1 MEDNMTDKTKVSVI
15 IPCYNQ
21 GEFLKEAVD
30 SVLASDYKNIEI
42 IIVNDGSDDGITEKV
57 LESINHPLVKII
69 HQQNQ
74 GLPSARNN
82 GINASSGKY
91 ILPLDA
97 DDKIHPSYISKA
109 VKILDN
115 KPDIGV
121 VYCNYQIFGDYEMEE
136 KIPVCTPITFLLRN
150 ICVVC
155 SMFRKDDFIKVKGY
169 KDEMKDGYED
179 WEFWVSMYENGVK
192 FEKINETLFY
202 YRSLNKESMVKK
214 FQRDRYLHLKTHKKI
229 MKLHPELYIDNLE
242 KIIFDL
248 LLNYLYAIPMETK
261 INCTIRFLTKS
272 FKPKNVL
279 QTLKRILNEK
289 LGFRKF
295 LLNKNTELLIT
306 DK

>member
-1 MEDNMTDKTKVSVI
+1 MTSKKNKVSVI

-21 GEFLKEAVD
+21 GEFVTEALD
-30 SVLASDYKNIEI
+30 SVLASDYGNIEI
-42 IIVNDGSDDGITEKV
+42 IIVNDGSDDGITENV
-57 LESINHPLVKII
+57 LETINHPLVKII

-74 GLPSARNN
+74 GLPAARNN

-109 VKILDN
+109 VEILDN
-115 KPDIGV
+115 DENTGI
-121 VYCNYQIFGDYEMEE
+121 VYCNYRIFGDVNIEVNV
-136 KIPVCTPITFLLRN
+136 PVYNPLTLLLKN
-150 ICVVC
+150 IYVVC
-155 SMFRKDDFIKVKGY
+155 SMFRKDDFLNVNGY
-169 KDEMKDGYED
+169 KDEMREGYED

-192 FEKINETLFY
+192 FKKINETLFY

-214 FQRDRYLHLKTHKKI
+214 FQRDRYLHLETHKKI

-242 KIIFDL
+242 RIIFDL

-272 FKPKNVL
+272 FKPANVFR
-279 QTLKRILNEK
+279 TLKKIVKNRVV
-289 LGFRKF
+289 G
-295 LLNKNTELLIT
+295 NKKVFSTKSEIIVSDN
-306 DK
+306 